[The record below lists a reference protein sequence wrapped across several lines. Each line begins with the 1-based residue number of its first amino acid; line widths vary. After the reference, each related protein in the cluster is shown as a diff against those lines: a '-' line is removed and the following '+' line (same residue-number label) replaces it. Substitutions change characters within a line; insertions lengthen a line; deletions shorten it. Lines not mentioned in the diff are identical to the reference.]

1 MVRRH
6 SIVGVASVALVLT
19 LAAVLLAVGMP
30 DAPPWGTVLALSVGA
45 GAVLW
50 ALRQS
55 WHDRRRF
62 EEALQR
68 QAADQAVA
76 AERLAIARD
85 LHDLVS
91 HGLGLIT
98 LRASVATRLADRDP
112 ATAPDA
118 LRDIERVSR
127 ATTTE
132 MRRML
137 HVLRGT
143 GDAPREPT
151 PGLEAIPELLSR
163 ARAAGLDVRWTGE
176 DVRSNSD
183 GVALTAYRVVQE
195 GLSNVARHAGQT
207 QADVSLRHTGTTLEV
222 RVSDAGRS
230 AHWTPRPGANHGL
243 LGLRERAGA
252 LGGTVEAGPRGD
264 GWLLTAFLPDPSEVG
279 DD

>member
-1 MVRRH
+1 MIRRH
-6 SIVGVASVALVLT
+6 STVGLASVALVLA
-19 LAAVLLAVGMP
+19 LAAVLLAVGVP
-30 DAPPWGTVLALSVGA
+30 DAPPWMTVLALAAGA
-45 GAVLW
+45 GAVVW

-55 WHDRRRF
+55 GRDRRRF
-62 EEALQR
+62 EVALQQ
-68 QAADQAVA
+68 QAAEQAVA

-85 LHDLVS
+85 LHDIVS

-98 LRASVATRLADRDP
+98 LRASVATRLTDRDP
-112 ATAPDA
+112 ATGPTA

-127 ATTTE
+127 ATMTE
-132 MRRML
+132 LRRML

-151 PGLEAIPELLSR
+151 PGLEAIPELLGR
-163 ARAAGLDVRWTGE
+163 ARAAGLDVRWSGE
-176 DVRSNSD
+176 GVWSNSN

-207 QADVSLRHTGTTLEV
+207 TVDVRLNHTGDTLKV
-222 RVSDAGRS
+222 RVSDAGRA

-243 LGLRERAGA
+243 LGLRERLGA
-252 LGGTVEAGPRGD
+252 LGGTLEAGPCGP
-264 GWLLTAFLPDPSEVG
+264 GWLLAASLPDPPEAG